1 MEEIKFESEN
11 YEFTYKKLDG
21 NIEKCLAYIIEKLK
35 DGQMS
40 VMIGA
45 GFSKNANPKYPTWA
59 ELLVSA
65 YCQIHSK
72 CEKTLTE
79 RKKENIKKENIKKEN
94 IKKENIKKEINKNPS
109 RVAQEYID
117 MKGKREDL
125 DIYIEDIL
133 TPIGCD
139 KETNLALHKILLSL
153 NWNDVITTNWDGLL
167 EDAEG
172 INSRYEIIKSAK
184 DLKIKNHKR
193 IIKIN
198 GSLRSKK

>member
-1 MEEIKFESEN
+1 MEEIKFESEKD
-11 YEFTYKKLDG
+11 EFTYKELDG

-65 YCQIHSK
+65 YCEIHSK

-79 RKKENIKKENIKKEN
+79 R
-94 IKKENIKKEINKNPS
+94 KKENIKKEINKNPS
-109 RVAQEYID
+109 RVAQEYIN

-139 KETNLALHKILLSL
+139 KEINLTLHKILLSL